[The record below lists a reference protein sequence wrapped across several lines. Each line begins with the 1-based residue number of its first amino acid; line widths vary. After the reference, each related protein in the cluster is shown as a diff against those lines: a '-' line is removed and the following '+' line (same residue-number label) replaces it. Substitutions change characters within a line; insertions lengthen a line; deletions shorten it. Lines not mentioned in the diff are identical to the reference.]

1 MNIDHFSTEPKLLV
15 SDVLKDV
22 LTEEQLEQV
31 DEMFISVA
39 IITKPK
45 NSSLTDNLVGI
56 ELGKNPKIDI
66 KTSIKDAFYFI
77 SKLVTNEFFNNEASS
92 LVLLFGRE
100 ITTIPGPFLMNSV
113 KIVDIDSSNQLC
125 VLAIDLVKD
134 AP

>member
-45 NSSLTDNLVGI
+45 NSSLTGNLVGI